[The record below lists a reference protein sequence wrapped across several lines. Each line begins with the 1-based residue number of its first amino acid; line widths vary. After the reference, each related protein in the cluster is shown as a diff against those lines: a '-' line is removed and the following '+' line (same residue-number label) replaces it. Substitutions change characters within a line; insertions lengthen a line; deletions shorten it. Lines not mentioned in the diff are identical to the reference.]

1 MRDHG
6 IMGLAAALC
15 LIAALLLAAPAW
27 SGEDGPRAAER
38 ELPLEQLRT
47 LSEVFSRVKSDY
59 VEDIS
64 DKELLE
70 NAIRGMLQGLDPHSS
85 YLSADEF
92 SDLQEGTTG
101 EFGGLGLEVDADDGF
116 IRVVAPID
124 DTPAARAGIRPG
136 DLIIRLNDRSTRGMD
151 LSEAVT
157 LMRGEPGTDITL
169 TITRDGEDEPLEITL
184 TRSVVQ
190 VVSVRSRMLE
200 DGYGYI
206 RISQFQNRTGANL
219 REELASLQENRDGPL
234 DGLILDLRNTPGGV
248 LQAAVAVAD
257 AFLESGRIVYTEGRL
272 DQAQMQFEA
281 SGSDLARGAPMV
293 VLINEG
299 SASASEIVA
308 GALQDHRRAV
318 VMGSRSFGKGSVQSV
333 LPLNSGAAVK
343 LTTARYFTPDGRSI
357 QAEGIEPDVVLDRIR
372 VSLREDA
379 EPRRLTERDLQR
391 HLDGSELPRSRDT
404 EEQRARATDDYA
416 VFEALNLLKGLR
428 ILGRGGR

>member
-1 MRDHG
+1 MRNRVNAG
-6 IMGLAAALC
+6 PLMVALC
-15 LIAALLLAAPAW
+15 IAAGMLLMAPLSIADEEQPAAR
-27 SGEDGPRAAER
+27 D
-38 ELPLEQLRT
+38 LPLEELRT
-47 LSEVFSRVKSDY
+47 LSEVFSRIKGDY
-59 VEDIS
+59 VEDVS
-64 DKELLE
+64 DEELLE
-70 NAIRGMLQGLDPHSS
+70 NAIRGMLQGLDPHSA
-85 YLSADEF
+85 YLSADDF
-92 SDLQEGTTG
+92 SDLQEGTSG
-101 EFGGLGLEVDADDGF
+101 EFGGLGLEVDTDNGF

-136 DLIIRLNDRSTRGMD
+136 DLIIRLDDRSTRGMD
-151 LSEAVT
+151 LNEAVS
-157 LMRGEPGTDITL
+157 LMRGQPGTDVTL
-169 TITRDGEDEPLEITL
+169 TITREGRDEPLEVTL
-184 TRSVVQ
+184 TRDVIQ

-219 REELASLQENRDGPL
+219 RDALGALHDAADGPL
-234 DGLILDLRNTPGGV
+234 DGLVLDLRNNPGGV

-257 AFLESGRIVYTEGRL
+257 AFLEEGRIVYTEGRL

-281 SGSDLARGAPMV
+281 SGEDLARGAPIV

-333 LPLNSGAAVK
+333 LPLNSGAAIK
-343 LTTARYFTPDGRSI
+343 LTTARYYTPDGRSI
-357 QAEGIEPDVVLDRIR
+357 QAEGIEPDVILDRVQ
-372 VSLREDA
+372 VSLRDDA

-391 HLDGSELPRSRDT
+391 HLDGDQLPRLNDG
-404 EEQRARATDDYA
+404 EERRARATDDYA

-428 ILGRGGR
+428 ILGRGR

>member
-1 MRDHG
+1 MRNRVNAG
-6 IMGLAAALC
+6 PLMVALC
-15 LIAALLLAAPAW
+15 IAAGMLLMAPLSIADEEQPAAR
-27 SGEDGPRAAER
+27 D
-38 ELPLEQLRT
+38 LPLEELRT
-47 LSEVFSRVKSDY
+47 LSEVFSRIKGDY
-59 VEDIS
+59 VEDVS
-64 DKELLE
+64 DEELLE
-70 NAIRGMLQGLDPHSS
+70 NAIRGMLQGLDPHSA
-85 YLSADEF
+85 YLSADDF
-92 SDLQEGTTG
+92 SDLQEGTSG
-101 EFGGLGLEVDADDGF
+101 EFGGLGLEVDTDNGF

-136 DLIIRLNDRSTRGMD
+136 DLIILLDDRSTRGMD
-151 LSEAVT
+151 LNEAVS
-157 LMRGEPGTDITL
+157 LMRGQPGTDVTL
-169 TITRDGEDEPLEITL
+169 TITREGRDEPLEVTL
-184 TRSVVQ
+184 TRDVIQ

-219 REELASLQENRDGPL
+219 RDALGALHDAADGSL
-234 DGLILDLRNTPGGV
+234 DGLVLDLRNNPGGV

-257 AFLESGRIVYTEGRL
+257 AFLEEGRIVYTEGRL

-281 SGSDLARGAPMV
+281 SGEDLARGAPIV

-333 LPLNSGAAVK
+333 LPLNSGAAIK
-343 LTTARYFTPDGRSI
+343 LTTARYYTPDGRSI
-357 QAEGIEPDVVLDRIR
+357 QAEGIEPDVILDRVQ
-372 VSLREDA
+372 VSLRDDA

-391 HLDGSELPRSRDT
+391 HLDGDQLPRLNDG
-404 EEQRARATDDYA
+404 EERRARATDDYA

-428 ILGRGGR
+428 ILGRGR